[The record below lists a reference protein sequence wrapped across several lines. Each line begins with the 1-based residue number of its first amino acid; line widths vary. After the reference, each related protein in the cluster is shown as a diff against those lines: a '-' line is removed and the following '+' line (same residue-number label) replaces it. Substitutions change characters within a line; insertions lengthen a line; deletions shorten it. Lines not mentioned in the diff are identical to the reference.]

1 MRHMKEAFSKK
12 IISIIFFMMVTLLLG
27 ISVHAETVERQ
38 TADYTLYSSGKLV
51 IHKNAAK
58 FFDVHI
64 TLFSHEIFPT
74 IGRELLTDYVTR
86 EPWDCGKA
94 YYANLKVNYIV
105 IECPNEVYIQQILW
119 YYPNVTRLE
128 LFHKNTNL
136 YKDYDRLILLKV
148 INSSYYKPGWIRAC
162 DLFAENWNENVKV
175 KAKIFV
181 HCETHR
187 DYDYFYGSISTRQVT
202 VINHYKDPNVI
213 TAAGRTVS
221 ASDKNQTFSIG
232 ATCLGG
238 TLSYKSDNSNITVSN
253 TGLVTIKKGYIGS
266 ANITISTKGDSA
278 YKPAT
283 KQIRIKVNKLKTT
296 ISVAKTTFYI
306 SNGKKT
312 YDLKVKTNSNVKL
325 KYKSDN
331 KNITVNSK
339 GVITVK
345 KRFLGS
351 CKITIS
357 TEGNSYSTSA
367 KKVITIKVIK
377 KDNPIQAANITTNY
391 STGRK
396 VFSLNASCPGKT
408 KLTYKSNNTHIKVSG
423 NGTVTISAGYV
434 GSATITISTGGNSFY
449 KSSEKKVTV
458 TVRDRTGSSTNG
470 SGSSGGSRLRICNQC
485 VGRGGIAGECYLCHG
500 EGGHWYGPVSN
511 RRWSYCLSCHGR
523 GICQYCGGD
532 GIKD

>member
-12 IISIIFFMMVTLLLG
+12 IISIIFFMMVTLLFG

-58 FFDVHI
+58 FFDDNHYILIDV
-64 TLFSHEIFPT
+64 SFPT
-74 IGRELLTDYVTR
+74 IGRELLTDCVAR
-86 EPWDCGKA
+86 EPWSDGDS
-94 YYANLKVNYIV
+94 YYTNLKVNYIV
-105 IECPNEVYIQQILW
+105 IECPNEVYIPEILW

-128 LFHKNTNL
+128 LFHKNTKL
-136 YKDYDRLILLKV
+136 YKDDNRLLLVKG
-148 INSSYYKPGWIRAC
+148 INSSYNRDVWINAC
-162 DLFAENWNENVKV
+162 NQFANNWNEKV
-175 KAKIFV
+175 KAKVSIY
-181 HCETHR
+181 CDR
-187 DYDYFYGSISTRQVT
+187 YKGYDYFYGRISTGQVT

-238 TLSYKSDNSNITVSN
+238 TLSYKSDNPNITVSN

-470 SGSSGGSRLRICNQC
+470 SGSSSGGSRLRICNQC